1 MNRKLISALIPADGQ
16 KVDSSTVEALVAAS
30 RRAAFLNDPSETLT
44 ALDVALAATD
54 DPSHKGR
61 LLLARALA
69 QQGLADMH
77 HASADARA
85 SVHHLLEAED
95 FSTAAFATA
104 CAAGMTQR
112 TGDIATAIDLA
123 VDALVL
129 LPADDLSD
137 ESLVRAANAMA
148 MVFNQLCAFDLA
160 LASSRRAFHG
170 SMDLPDPTT
179 RSVVA
184 YTLGYCATSAARS
197 SGFAADRRDELTD
210 DLDNS
215 IGWLTSSGAG
225 AMERAV
231 LGSGMR
237 AERLLV
243 EHLPDERDTVRTT
256 LTVERAKFTAELIR
270 LEQGTNS
277 YPNTAPRLA
286 AWHQLVTAS
295 ILRQLGEPQRA
306 EQLLNVAVP
315 ELVSTGDEHRV
326 LRAYNERSA
335 ARAVSMDLMGA
346 LDDAR
351 EAARLARDWQQHQ
364 VGRLALQISRRAE
377 LEQARSHL
385 RRRADELA
393 RQASEDPVTGL
404 GSRRWL
410 EMRMDELARS
420 DGDGTVIVLDLD
432 RFKQVNDTF
441 GHQAGDQVLGRVGD
455 TMRSVVR
462 GEDLVAR
469 FGGEE
474 FVILMAGRDRATG
487 AALAERIRAALS
499 EVDWEPI
506 ASGLNV
512 TISAGVAEGP
522 LAGVRELL
530 RLADT
535 ALYEAK
541 RSGRDRVVSY

>member
-1 MNRKLISALIPADGQ
+1 
-16 KVDSSTVEALVAAS
+16 VDSSRVEELIAAS
-30 RRAAFLNDPSETLT
+30 RRTAFLSDPSETLRAIDQ
-44 ALDVALAATD
+44 ALDSTG
-54 DPSHKGR
+54 DPGHRGR

-77 HASADARA
+77 PAAADARA

-95 FSTAAFATA
+95 LSTAAFATA
-104 CAAGMTQR
+104 CAAGMAQR
-112 TGDIATAIDLA
+112 TGDISTAIDLA

-148 MVFNQLCAFDLA
+148 MVFSQLCAFELA
-160 LASSRRAFHG
+160 IASSRRAFHG
-170 SMDLPDPTT
+170 SMQLADPTT

-184 YTLGYCATSAARS
+184 YTLGYCATAAARA
-197 SGFAADRRDELTD
+197 SGFAD
-210 DLDNS
+210 DQRPALMDDVDNAIS
-215 IGWLTSSGAG
+215 WLTSDGADP
-225 AMERAV
+225 MERAV

-237 AERLLV
+237 AERLLL
-243 EHLPDERDTVRTT
+243 EHLPNEHDTVRTT
-256 LTVERAKFTAELIR
+256 LAAERPEFAAQLVV
-270 LEQGTNS
+270 LEQGAIS

-286 AWHQLVTAS
+286 AWHRLVTAS
-295 ILRQLGEPQRA
+295 VLRQLGEA
-306 EQLLNVAVP
+306 EHAERLLNDAVP
-315 ELVSTGDEHRV
+315 ELVAAGDEHRV

-351 EAARLARDWQQHQ
+351 EVARLSRHWQQHQ
-364 VGRLALQISRRAE
+364 VGRLAHQISQRAE
-377 LEQARSHL
+377 LEKARSQL

-393 RQASEDPVTGL
+393 KQASEDAVTGL

-420 DGDGTVIVLDLD
+420 DRSGTVIALDLD

-441 GHQAGDQVLGRVGD
+441 GHQTGDEVLRLVGD
-455 TMRSVVR
+455 TLRTVVR
-462 GEDLVAR
+462 DEDLVAR

-474 FVILMAGRDRATG
+474 FVILMVDSNRATG
-487 AALAERIRAALS
+487 AALAERIRSALRHA
-499 EVDWEPI
+499 DWETI
-506 ASGLNV
+506 AVGLAV

-541 RSGRDRVVSY
+541 RSGRNRVICY